1 MVATKQAIEQTLN
14 QLGQVLEK
22 SNMEIKELTNLER
35 RKLFISK
42 SNDLKKE
49 GLSFSQLS
57 EIIGMKYKRM
67 KNIRSEKPPHVF
79 PSAIELDLLLKLH
92 EKRFPKVDES
102 PVKGDELQGIKDKI
116 QDLETRL
123 KAQEAFNEAK
133 RQGLIERLIQL
144 GEKNIISS
152 DEVKELR
159 KLLGN

>member
-1 MVATKQAIEQTLN
+1 MVATKQSIEHTLN
-14 QLGQVLEK
+14 QLRVPQKNFE
-22 SNMEIKELTNLER
+22 MEIKELTNLER
-35 RKLFISK
+35 RTLFISK

-57 EIIGMKYKRM
+57 EIMGMKYKRM

-102 PVKGDELQGIKDKI
+102 PAKGDELQEIKDKI

-133 RQGLIERLIQL
+133 RLGLIERLIKL
-144 GEKNIISS
+144 GEKNIISEE
-152 DEVKELR
+152 EVKEIR